1 MLICY
6 ICIYFICL
14 YLFFF
19 FSTGEVLFVYKD
31 VPVNITDIN
40 DDKPP
45 FVLVNNPVRVGLYDA
60 YIIEKTLFCE

>member
-1 MLICY
+1 M
-6 ICIYFICL
+6 YFICL

-19 FSTGEVLFVYKD
+19 SSTGEVLFVYKD

-40 DDKPP
+40 DDKH
-45 FVLVNNPVRVGLYDA
+45 PVRVGLYDA